1 MRLMTRRPTQPR
13 QGPFR
18 QTRLGLLALVAL
30 LGLCAQPG
38 LAAAQAST
46 AAASVTPTAAD
57 PQSPAR
63 ADTRGEPA
71 VQQRVI
77 EDDQIIIEELLV
89 RGQPVR
95 ITVRGKA
102 PGARGYEVNVGPGGR
117 DASQESGR
125 AGQSAWRLFSF

>member
-1 MRLMTRRPTQPR
+1 
-13 QGPFR
+13 
-18 QTRLGLLALVAL
+18 V
-30 LGLCAQPG
+30 
-38 LAAAQAST
+38 
-46 AAASVTPTAAD
+46 AD

-63 ADTRGEPA
+63 ADTGGEPA

-77 EDDQIIIEELLV
+77 EDDHIIIEELLV